1 MDTLKETVMGA
12 AMGAVE
18 KMTALLGPKPG
29 PGDETEPGLGPDG
42 NGTEPVTGNETE
54 LPVTELPVTEPVL
67 GTGTG
72 NELGTVPV
80 ATGGGKKRKR
90 TRRSRKLKLTRR
102 RRRNVRRTRRKLSK
116 RLK

>member
-1 MDTLKETVMGA
+1 MWDTAKKFGENVMNKVTGN
-12 AMGAVE
+12 
-18 KMTALLGPKPG
+18 
-29 PGDETEPGLGPDG
+29 TESGLGPDG

-116 RLK
+116 RSK